1 LVPKIQAA
9 TVVEQRQ
16 MRQRQLMDAAL
27 SLALEGGVD
36 AITVS
41 AVAKRAGLS
50 RSSIYE
56 YFSSSA
62 DLVAD
67 LVVEEMAHYN
77 SRLLIAVG
85 NVEEP
90 YEYIELWI
98 AEALQ
103 YITDGRHML
112 VKSLNI
118 ANTPSYRK
126 SDIAQGHKNLMA
138 TIIKPLEIIGLS
150 DLGMALA
157 YLQNTIEA
165 AAVRIESGNEATL
178 EIASAQKYAIAGLRA
193 LVQ

>member
-1 LVPKIQAA
+1 MVPKIQAA

-103 YITDGRHML
+103 YIIDGRHML

>member
-1 LVPKIQAA
+1 MVPKIQAA

>member
-1 LVPKIQAA
+1 MVPKIQAA

-85 NVEEP
+85 NVEDP

-103 YITDGRHML
+103 YIIDGRHML

>member
-1 LVPKIQAA
+1 MVPKIQAA

-41 AVAKRAGLS
+41 AMAKRAELS

-103 YITDGRHML
+103 YIIDGRHML

-138 TIIKPLEIIGLS
+138 TIIKPLEVIGLS

>member
-1 LVPKIQAA
+1 MVPKIQAA

-103 YITDGRHML
+103 YIIDGRHML

-157 YLQNTIEA
+157 YLQNTIDA

>member
-103 YITDGRHML
+103 YIIDGRHML

>member
-1 LVPKIQAA
+1 MVPKIQAA

-67 LVVEEMAHYN
+67 LVVEEMAHYS

-103 YITDGRHML
+103 YIIDGRHML